1 MDLLCIDTGFR
12 YAPCALFENGSL
24 KTAFCLKL
32 TDNEVPKY
40 NLFAEKLME
49 LLPDFKQKR
58 AIIEYPVFRK
68 STQNPESII
77 KLSCAVGAYTSI
89 LQTAG
94 FDVRWVKPSTWK
106 GTVPKHIFTKRI
118 LARLSSEEKAL
129 FNNKDHNIV
138 DAVGIGLWSC
148 RRLK

>member
-1 MDLLCIDTGFR
+1 MFDSEGT
-12 YAPCALFENGSL
+12 L
-24 KTAFCLKL
+24 KKAFCLKL
-32 TDNEVPKY
+32 SDNDIPKY
-40 NLFAEKLME
+40 ELFAESITS
-49 LLPDFKQKR
+49 LLPLFTEKK

-94 FDVRWVKPSTWK
+94 FDVAWVKPLTWK
-106 GTVPKHIFTKRI
+106 GTVPKHIFCNRI
-118 LARLSSEEKAL
+118 LSKLTEKEKLL
-129 FNNKDHNIV
+129 FNIKDHNIV
-138 DAVGIGLWSC
+138 DAVGIGLWAK